1 MEDYDKEIIEDSINE
16 TIEEDRKQ
24 FPQLMR
30 RIKAGKRWLIE
41 NRLEVLQSKG
51 LGKTFNFT
59 RWMDNHSLYLDL
71 YEEAYL
77 KGLVGNKGYDLFNPE
92 FIEDLMPML
101 KKIFE
106 AKRFEDA
113 LI

>member
-1 MEDYDKEIIEDSINE
+1 MNDILDSINE

-30 RIKAGKRWLIE
+30 RIKAGKRWLVE
-41 NRLEVLQSKG
+41 NRLEVLQYNNMSRD
-51 LGKTFNFT
+51 FNFT
-59 RWMDNHSLYLDL
+59 RWMNNYELYQNL
-71 YEEAYL
+71 YEKAYL
-77 KGLVGNKGYDLFNPE
+77 KGLVNNKAYDLFNPE